1 MNSIKYR
8 KWYLTENW
16 GDNQFTIIKEKVNV
30 PRCFPCPYSIN
41 FQISHP
47 KVLSGE
53 AFWISHNELCVGYHS
68 STNHDIFRPIFS
80 YKRQRLLDLV
90 HYGEEEDKKTKEEK
104 KNYSINNNLKLDYA
118 RKKYLTGLDKY
129 FVGFNNKNPL
139 PMDCIEI
146 ILSYIHSHL

>member
-16 GDNQFTIIKEKVNV
+16 GDNQFTIIKEKVNI
-30 PRCFPCPYSIN
+30 PQRCSNCPYSIN

-68 STNHDIFRPIFS
+68 SINPDIFRPIFS
-80 YKRQRLLDLV
+80 YKRQRFI
-90 HYGEEEDKKTKEEK
+90 DKL
-104 KNYSINNNLKLDYA
+104 NSSIDNPNLEYA
-118 RKKYLTGLDKY
+118 RKKYLFGLDKY
-129 FVGFNNKNPL
+129 FIGLDNKNPL

-146 ILSYIHSHL
+146 ILSFTNSHL

>member
-16 GDNQFTIIKEKVNV
+16 GENQFTIIKEKINV

-68 STNHDIFRPIFS
+68 STNPDIFRPIFS
-80 YKRQRLLDLV
+80 YKRQRFI
-90 HYGEEEDKKTKEEK
+90 DKL
-104 KNYSINNNLKLDYA
+104 NSSIDNPNLEYA
-118 RKKYLTGLDKY
+118 RKKYLFGLDKY
-129 FVGFNNKNPL
+129 FVGLDNKNPL

>member
-8 KWYLTENW
+8 KWYLTENY
-16 GDNQFTIIKEKVNV
+16 GENQFTIIKEKVNV

-53 AFWISHNELCVGYHS
+53 AFWISHNELCIGYHS
-68 STNHDIFRPIFS
+68 STNPDIFRPIFS
-80 YKRQRLLDLV
+80 YKRQRFI
-90 HYGEEEDKKTKEEK
+90 DKL
-104 KNYSINNNLKLDYA
+104 NSSIDNPNLEYA
-118 RKKYLTGLDKY
+118 RKKYLFGLDKY
-129 FVGFNNKNPL
+129 FVGLDNKNPL

>member
-16 GDNQFTIIKEKVNV
+16 GENQFTIIKEKINV

-53 AFWISHNELCVGYHS
+53 AFWISHNELCVGYQS
-68 STNHDIFRPIFS
+68 RTNPDIFRPIFS
-80 YKRQRLLDLV
+80 YKRQRFI
-90 HYGEEEDKKTKEEK
+90 DKL
-104 KNYSINNNLKLDYA
+104 NSSIDNPNLEYA
-118 RKKYLTGLDKY
+118 RKKYLFGLDKY
-129 FVGFNNKNPL
+129 FVGLDNKNPL

>member
-16 GDNQFTIIKEKVNV
+16 GVNQFTIIKEKINV

-68 STNHDIFRPIFS
+68 STNPDIFRPIFS
-80 YKRQRLLDLV
+80 YKRQRFI
-90 HYGEEEDKKTKEEK
+90 DKL
-104 KNYSINNNLKLDYA
+104 NSSIDNPNLEYA
-118 RKKYLTGLDKY
+118 RKKYLFGLDKY
-129 FVGFNNKNPL
+129 FVGLDNKNPL